1 MCCGVEGMQRVLMK
15 WDGRSGGSHFQFAFP
30 KIQLWHQLAEK
41 AGVTVSLD
49 MYQNRSA
56 WLPYVSRLQEF
67 TTFSISVWYRM
78 KKVHLPLSCIL
89 TFLHIYKNKKKKICF
104 YSNEQLEKHRY
115 WQNPS
120 NFLKQLTGILKD
132 SAMLTGGYGHVTA
145 STHSSVFYHVIS
157 VFRLLIFLFFF
168 FLIGKSTVWATLS
181 WREECS
187 DGMFWVTII
196 LDEVHF
202 ILFCFIYF
210 SWDTSR
216 PGELLKNRVIPTA
229 SQISSKSSKTG
240 ELIWQKSSGSQ
251 CKWDD
256 NRILL

>member
-15 WDGRSGGSHFQFAFP
+15 WDGRSGGSHFQFALP

-168 FLIGKSTVWATLS
+168 FFNWQKHSLS
-181 WREECS
+181 YFILERRVFRWDVLS
-187 DGMFWVTII
+187 DHNFGWSS
-196 LDEVHF
+196 LYF
-202 ILFCFIYF
+202 ILFYLLFLGHIQTWWVIKEQGYTHSF
-210 SWDTSR
+210 SN
-216 PGELLKNRVIPTA
+216 K
-229 SQISSKSSKTG
+229 
-240 ELIWQKSSGSQ
+240 
-251 CKWDD
+251 
-256 NRILL
+256 